1 MKQIIYN
8 QDPGNLREETVKH
21 SGFHYLTSHCL
32 LFLTSERRIIP
43 VPVSRVLRE
52 LGNYQPRAE
61 SVKGRQFS
69 RYSVY
74 GRSQWIL
81 LCLLTQPETP
91 ENTHLYG
98 KVLIL

>member
-1 MKQIIYN
+1 MKGIIYN
-8 QDPGNLREETVKH
+8 QDPGNLGEEPVKH
-21 SGFHYLTSHCL
+21 SGFNYLTSHCL
-32 LFLTSERRIIP
+32 WFRMSERRII

-52 LGNYQPRAE
+52 LSNYQPRAK
-61 SVKGRQFS
+61 SVKGSQFS

-74 GRSQWIL
+74 GRSQLIL